1 MTRGGDNQDRKII
14 ERLRADVDKLEA
26 LEKHIKTLE
35 DERNKLLE
43 SNNQLSE
50 KLNELRLVKD
60 EWEWFFENSTE
71 MLCIAGVDGCFKR
84 VNPAFARNLVYTP
97 EYLTSRP
104 FIDFVH
110 PDDVELTL
118 KELDRLV
125 TGNDCINF
133 ENRYRDSEGN
143 WHWLSWH
150 CPAVSPSITKLY
162 AIARDITERKRYTDQ
177 ILYKALHDSLT
188 DLFNRSAFED
198 KLLNAIPRLKRDTDR
213 KIALYL
219 IDLDGF
225 KKVNDSY
232 GHPAGDIL
240 LKLLA
245 KRFKQIQRAG
255 EMVCR
260 LGGDEFAFIIEGMG
274 EIEIEPLAKRIME
287 AACQSFE
294 LDKSV
299 TVNVGCSIGISTFP
313 NSATDSNT
321 LVSQADIALY
331 SVKKSEKGGY
341 KIFNKKSMG
350 SKGAELMGS
359 ISVDSI

>member
-14 ERLRADVDKLEA
+14 ERLRADVDKLES
-26 LEKHIKTLE
+26 LEKQIRQLD
-35 DERNKLLE
+35 DERKKLLD
-43 SNNQLSE
+43 SNNQLSV
-50 KLNELRLVKD
+50 KIKELHQVKD

-71 MLCIAGVDGCFKR
+71 MLCIAGMDGYFKR
-84 VNPAFARNLVYTP
+84 VNPAFARNLGYTA
-97 EYLTSRP
+97 EYLTSHP
-104 FIDFVH
+104 FINFVH
-110 PDDVELTL
+110 PDDMELTV
-118 KELDRLV
+118 KEVERLV

-133 ENRYRDSEGN
+133 ENRYQDSEGN
-143 WHWLSWH
+143 WRWLSWH

-177 ILYKALHDSLT
+177 ILYKALHDQLT
-188 DLFNRSAFED
+188 DLFNRAAFEE
-198 KLLNAIPRLKRDTDR
+198 KLMGAISRLKRDSDR

-225 KKVNDSY
+225 KIVNDTY
-232 GHPAGDIL
+232 GHPVGDVL

-245 KRFKQIQRAG
+245 KRFKQIQRTG
-255 EMVCR
+255 ELVCR

-274 EIEIEPLAKRIME
+274 EIEIEPLAKRILE

-299 TVNVGCSIGISTFP
+299 TVNVGCSVGISTFP
-313 NSATDSNT
+313 SPAADVNT

-331 SVKKSEKGGY
+331 NVKKSGKGGY

-350 SKGAELMGS
+350 SKGAGFMGS
-359 ISVDSI
+359 ISIDSI